1 MLNLSNILN
10 KHLKKEYL
18 FLAIIIY
25 SGTLLM
31 PNTCTA
37 DSARAILGPMSV
49 LGNLSVPE
57 QQILFNR
64 FREQLNQRYHLV
76 SHKVLELITERGIK
90 SIDIE
95 DCTSSKCVREVLSF
109 TKNLHHQFKTDE
121 LFLFQLVRNETETQM
136 SLKLSSLS
144 IPEITEKIVTR
155 TCHKCDTETL
165 IRHVDKLVQKMLENL
180 PLEKVALPKK
190 DIVPTEKEVPLPEKD
205 IAPTEK
211 EVALPEKDIAPTEIE
226 VALPEKDIAP
236 TEKEVTSPKKDI
248 APTEKEVASPKK
260 FSSPEPVELLD
271 LAEKKIP
278 EPPAPDHYI
287 VARESYNQR
296 IGQLLLDV
304 TYALQIFRSGMFVQL
319 EVSIDESGTV
329 ADIIIKTTSGSQ
341 DFDETAIMAL
351 EDIQFDPLPEA
362 MLKYGNYVVN
372 LQIQNSR

>member
-1 MLNLSNILN
+1 MLNLSNIIN

-31 PNTCTA
+31 PKTCTA
-37 DSARAILGPMSV
+37 DSARAIIGPMSV

-76 SHKVLELITERGIK
+76 SHKVLELIAERGIK

-180 PLEKVALPKK
+180 PLEKVALPEK
-190 DIVPTEKEVPLPEKD
+190 DIVPTEKEV
-205 IAPTEK
+205 A
-211 EVALPEKDIAPTEIE
+211 
-226 VALPEKDIAP
+226 
-236 TEKEVTSPKKDI
+236 
-248 APTEKEVASPKK
+248 
-260 FSSPEPVELLD
+260 
-271 LAEKKIP
+271 
-278 EPPAPDHYI
+278 
-287 VARESYNQR
+287 
-296 IGQLLLDV
+296 
-304 TYALQIFRSGMFVQL
+304 
-319 EVSIDESGTV
+319 
-329 ADIIIKTTSGSQ
+329 
-341 DFDETAIMAL
+341 
-351 EDIQFDPLPEA
+351 
-362 MLKYGNYVVN
+362 
-372 LQIQNSR
+372 

>member
-31 PNTCTA
+31 PKTCTA
-37 DSARAILGPMSV
+37 DSARAIIGPMSV

-76 SHKVLELITERGIK
+76 SHKVLELIAERGIK

-180 PLEKVALPKK
+180 PLEKVALPEK
-190 DIVPTEKEVPLPEKD
+190 DIVPTEKEVALPEKDIAPTEKEVPLPEKD

-211 EVALPEKDIAPTEIE
+211 EVASPE
-226 VALPEKDIAP
+226 
-236 TEKEVTSPKKDI
+236 
-248 APTEKEVASPKK
+248 K

-271 LAEKKIP
+271 LAEKQIP
-278 EPPAPDHYI
+278 EPPAPDPYI

-362 MLKYGNYVVN
+362 MLKYGNYVVI

>member
-1 MLNLSNILN
+1 MKGVQLMLNLSNILN

-25 SGTLLM
+25 SGTSLM
-31 PNTCTA
+31 PKTCTA
-37 DSARAILGPMSV
+37 DSARAIIGPMSV
-49 LGNLSVPE
+49 LGNLSVSE

-76 SHKVLELITERGIK
+76 SHKVLELIAERGIK

-180 PLEKVALPKK
+180 PLENIALLEK
-190 DIVPTEKEVPLPEKD
+190 DIVPTEKEV
-205 IAPTEK
+205 A
-211 EVALPEKDIAPTEIE
+211 
-226 VALPEKDIAP
+226 
-236 TEKEVTSPKKDI
+236 SPKKDI
-248 APTEKEVASPKK
+248 APTEKEVASPEK

-271 LAEKKIP
+271 LAEKQIP
-278 EPPAPDHYI
+278 EPPAPDPYI

-362 MLKYGNYVVN
+362 MLKYGNYVVI

>member
-31 PNTCTA
+31 PKTCTA
-37 DSARAILGPMSV
+37 DSARAIIGPMSV

-76 SHKVLELITERGIK
+76 SHKVLELIAERGIK

-180 PLEKVALPKK
+180 PLEKVALPEK
-190 DIVPTEKEVPLPEKD
+190 DIVPTEKEVSLPEKD

-211 EVALPEKDIAPTEIE
+211 EVASPE
-226 VALPEKDIAP
+226 
-236 TEKEVTSPKKDI
+236 
-248 APTEKEVASPKK
+248 K

-271 LAEKKIP
+271 LAEKQIP
-278 EPPAPDHYI
+278 EPPAPDPYI

-362 MLKYGNYVVN
+362 MLKYGNYVVI

>member
-31 PNTCTA
+31 PKTCTA
-37 DSARAILGPMSV
+37 DSARAIIGPMSV

-76 SHKVLELITERGIK
+76 SHKVLELIAERGIK

-180 PLEKVALPKK
+180 LLEKVALPEK
-190 DIVPTEKEVPLPEKD
+190 DIV
-205 IAPTEK
+205 PTEK
-211 EVALPEKDIAPTEIE
+211 EVALPEKDIAPTEKE
-226 VALPEKDIAP
+226 VA
-236 TEKEVTSPKKDI
+236 SPKKDI
-248 APTEKEVASPKK
+248 APTEKEVASPEK

-271 LAEKKIP
+271 LAEKQIP
-278 EPPAPDHYI
+278 EPPAPDPYI

-362 MLKYGNYVVN
+362 MLKYGNYVVI

>member
-1 MLNLSNILN
+1 MKGVQLMLNLSNILN

-31 PNTCTA
+31 PKTCTA
-37 DSARAILGPMSV
+37 DFARAIIGPMSV

-76 SHKVLELITERGIK
+76 SHKVLELIAERGIK

-180 PLEKVALPKK
+180 PLEKVALP
-190 DIVPTEKEVPLPEKD
+190 EKD

-211 EVALPEKDIAPTEIE
+211 EVALPEKDIAPTEKE
-226 VALPEKDIAP
+226 IA
-236 TEKEVTSPKKDI
+236 SPKKDI
-248 APTEKEVASPKK
+248 APTEKEVASPEK

-271 LAEKKIP
+271 LAEKQIP

-362 MLKYGNYVVN
+362 MLKYGNYVVI

>member
-1 MLNLSNILN
+1 MKGVQLMLNLSNILN

-31 PNTCTA
+31 PKTCTA
-37 DSARAILGPMSV
+37 DSARAIIGPMSV

-76 SHKVLELITERGIK
+76 SHKVLELIAERGIK

-180 PLEKVALPKK
+180 PLEKVALP
-190 DIVPTEKEVPLPEKD
+190 EKD

-211 EVALPEKDIAPTEIE
+211 EVA
-226 VALPEKDIAP
+226 
-236 TEKEVTSPKKDI
+236 SPKKDI
-248 APTEKEVASPKK
+248 APTEKEVASPEK

-271 LAEKKIP
+271 LAEKQIP
-278 EPPAPDHYI
+278 KQPAPDPYV

-362 MLKYGNYVVN
+362 MLKYGNYVVI

>member
-1 MLNLSNILN
+1 MKGVQLMLNLSNILK

-18 FLAIIIY
+18 LLAIITY
-25 SGTLLM
+25 TGTLLM
-31 PNTCTA
+31 PKTCTA
-37 DSARAILGPMSV
+37 DSARAIIGPMSV

-76 SHKVLELITERGIK
+76 SHKVLELIAERGIK

-180 PLEKVALPKK
+180 PLEKIA
-190 DIVPTEKEVPLPEKD
+190 LPEKN
-205 IAPTEK
+205 IVPTEK
-211 EVALPEKDIAPTEIE
+211 EVALPEKDIAPTEKE
-226 VALPEKDIAP
+226 VALP
-236 TEKEVTSPKKDI
+236 KKYI
-248 APTEKEVASPKK
+248 APTEKEVASPEK

-271 LAEKKIP
+271 LAEKQIP
-278 EPPAPDHYI
+278 EPPAPDPYI

-362 MLKYGNYVVN
+362 MLKYGNYVVI

>member
-1 MLNLSNILN
+1 
-10 KHLKKEYL
+10 
-18 FLAIIIY
+18 
-25 SGTLLM
+25 M
-31 PNTCTA
+31 PKTCTA
-37 DSARAILGPMSV
+37 DSARAIIGPMSV

-76 SHKVLELITERGIK
+76 SHKVLELIAERGIK

-180 PLEKVALPKK
+180 PLEKVALPEK
-190 DIVPTEKEVPLPEKD
+190 DIVHTEKEVPLPEKD
-205 IAPTEK
+205 IAPTG
-211 EVALPEKDIAPTEIE
+211 
-226 VALPEKDIAP
+226 
-236 TEKEVTSPKKDI
+236 
-248 APTEKEVASPKK
+248 KEVASPEK

-271 LAEKKIP
+271 LAEKQIP
-278 EPPAPDHYI
+278 EPLAPSPYI
-287 VARESYNQR
+287 MARESYNQR

-362 MLKYGNYVVN
+362 MLKYGNYVVI

>member
-31 PNTCTA
+31 PKTCTA
-37 DSARAILGPMSV
+37 DSARAIIGPMSV

-76 SHKVLELITERGIK
+76 SHKVLELIAERGIK

-180 PLEKVALPKK
+180 PLEKVALPEK
-190 DIVPTEKEVPLPEKD
+190 DIV
-205 IAPTEK
+205 PTEK
-211 EVALPEKDIAPTEIE
+211 EVALPEKDIAPTEKE
-226 VALPEKDIAP
+226 VA
-236 TEKEVTSPKKDI
+236 SPKKDI
-248 APTEKEVASPKK
+248 TPTEKEVASPEK
-260 FSSPEPVELLD
+260 FFSPEPVELLD
-271 LAEKKIP
+271 LAEKQIP
-278 EPPAPDHYI
+278 EPPAPDPYI

-362 MLKYGNYVVN
+362 MLKYGNYVVI

>member
-1 MLNLSNILN
+1 MKGIQLMLNLSNILN
-10 KHLKKEYL
+10 KHLKKEYF

-31 PNTCTA
+31 PKICTA
-37 DSARAILGPMSV
+37 DSARAIIGPMSV

-76 SHKVLELITERGIK
+76 SHKVLELIAERGIK

-180 PLEKVALPKK
+180 PLEKVALPEK

-211 EVALPEKDIAPTEIE
+211 EVP
-226 VALPEKDIAP
+226 
-236 TEKEVTSPKKDI
+236 SPKKDI
-248 APTEKEVASPKK
+248 APTEKEVASPEK

-271 LAEKKIP
+271 LAEKQIP
-278 EPPAPDHYI
+278 EPPAPDPYI

-362 MLKYGNYVVN
+362 MLKYGNYVVI

>member
-1 MLNLSNILN
+1 MKGVQLMLNLSNILN

-31 PNTCTA
+31 PKTCTA
-37 DSARAILGPMSV
+37 DSARAIIGPMSV

-76 SHKVLELITERGIK
+76 SHKVLELIAERGIK

-180 PLEKVALPKK
+180 PLEKVALPEK
-190 DIVPTEKEVPLPEKD
+190 DIVPTEKEVALPEKDIVPTEKEVASPEKD

-211 EVALPEKDIAPTEIE
+211 EVASPE
-226 VALPEKDIAP
+226 
-236 TEKEVTSPKKDI
+236 
-248 APTEKEVASPKK
+248 K

-271 LAEKKIP
+271 LAEKQIP
-278 EPPAPDHYI
+278 EPPAPDPYI

-362 MLKYGNYVVN
+362 MLKYGNYVVI

>member
-1 MLNLSNILN
+1 MKGVQLMLNLSNILN

-31 PNTCTA
+31 PKTCTA
-37 DSARAILGPMSV
+37 DSARAIIGPMSV

-76 SHKVLELITERGIK
+76 SHKVLELIAERGIK

-144 IPEITEKIVTR
+144 IPEITEIIVTR
-155 TCHKCDTETL
+155 TCYKCDTETL

-180 PLEKVALPKK
+180 PLEKVALPEN
-190 DIVPTEKEVPLPEKD
+190 DIVPTEKEGALPEKD

-211 EVALPEKDIAPTEIE
+211 EVASPE
-226 VALPEKDIAP
+226 
-236 TEKEVTSPKKDI
+236 
-248 APTEKEVASPKK
+248 K

-271 LAEKKIP
+271 LAEKQIP
-278 EPPAPDHYI
+278 EPPVPDPYI

-319 EVSIDESGTV
+319 EVSIDVSGTV

-362 MLKYGNYVVN
+362 MLKYGNYIVI

>member
-1 MLNLSNILN
+1 MKGVQLMLNLSNILN

-31 PNTCTA
+31 PKTCTA
-37 DSARAILGPMSV
+37 DSARAIIGPMSV

-76 SHKVLELITERGIK
+76 SHKVLELIAERGIK

-180 PLEKVALPKK
+180 PLEKVALPEK

-205 IAPTEK
+205 IAPTG
-211 EVALPEKDIAPTEIE
+211 
-226 VALPEKDIAP
+226 
-236 TEKEVTSPKKDI
+236 
-248 APTEKEVASPKK
+248 KEVASPEK

-271 LAEKKIP
+271 LAEKQLP
-278 EPPAPDHYI
+278 EPPASDPYI
-287 VARESYNQR
+287 MARKSYNQR

-362 MLKYGNYVVN
+362 MLKYGNYVVI

>member
-25 SGTLLM
+25 SGTSLM
-31 PNTCTA
+31 PKTCTA
-37 DSARAILGPMSV
+37 DSARAIIGPMSV

-76 SHKVLELITERGIK
+76 SHKVLELIAERGIK

-180 PLEKVALPKK
+180 PLEKVALPEK
-190 DIVPTEKEVPLPEKD
+190 DIV
-205 IAPTEK
+205 PTEK
-211 EVALPEKDIAPTEIE
+211 EVALPEKDIAPTE
-226 VALPEKDIAP
+226 
-236 TEKEVTSPKKDI
+236 
-248 APTEKEVASPKK
+248 KEVASPEK

-271 LAEKKIP
+271 LAEKQIP
-278 EPPAPDHYI
+278 EPPAPDPYI

-351 EDIQFDPLPEA
+351 EDIQFDPLPEV
-362 MLKYGNYVVN
+362 MLKYGNYVAI

>member
-1 MLNLSNILN
+1 MKRVQLMLNLSNILN

-31 PNTCTA
+31 PKTCTA
-37 DSARAILGPMSV
+37 DSARAIIGPMSV

-76 SHKVLELITERGIK
+76 SHKVLELIAERGIK

-180 PLEKVALPKK
+180 PLEKVALPEK
-190 DIVPTEKEVPLPEKD
+190 DIVPTEKEIALPEKD
-205 IAPTEK
+205 ITPTEK
-211 EVALPEKDIAPTEIE
+211 EVA
-226 VALPEKDIAP
+226 
-236 TEKEVTSPKKDI
+236 SPKKDI
-248 APTEKEVASPKK
+248 APTEKEVASPEK

-271 LAEKKIP
+271 LAEKQIP
-278 EPPAPDHYI
+278 EPPAPDPYI

-362 MLKYGNYVVN
+362 MLKYGNYVVI

>member
-25 SGTLLM
+25 SGTSLM
-31 PNTCTA
+31 PKTCTA
-37 DSARAILGPMSV
+37 DSARAIIGPMSV

-76 SHKVLELITERGIK
+76 SHKVLELIAERGIK

-180 PLEKVALPKK
+180 PLEKVALPEK
-190 DIVPTEKEVPLPEKD
+190 DIV
-205 IAPTEK
+205 PTEK
-211 EVALPEKDIAPTEIE
+211 EVALPEKDIAPTE
-226 VALPEKDIAP
+226 
-236 TEKEVTSPKKDI
+236 
-248 APTEKEVASPKK
+248 KEVASPEK

-271 LAEKKIP
+271 LAEKQIP
-278 EPPAPDHYI
+278 EPPAPDPYI

-362 MLKYGNYVVN
+362 MLKYGNYVVI

>member
-31 PNTCTA
+31 PKTCTA
-37 DSARAILGPMSV
+37 DSARAIIGPMSV

-76 SHKVLELITERGIK
+76 SHKVLELIAERGIK

-180 PLEKVALPKK
+180 PLEKVALPEK
-190 DIVPTEKEVPLPEKD
+190 DIVPTEKEVALPEKD

-211 EVALPEKDIAPTEIE
+211 EVALPEK
-226 VALPEKDIAP
+226 
-236 TEKEVTSPKKDI
+236 
-248 APTEKEVASPKK
+248 

-271 LAEKKIP
+271 LAEKQIP
-278 EPPAPDHYI
+278 EPPAPDPYI

-362 MLKYGNYVVN
+362 MLKYGNYVVI

>member
-1 MLNLSNILN
+1 MKGVQLMLNLSNILN

-31 PNTCTA
+31 PKTCTA
-37 DSARAILGPMSV
+37 DSARAIIGPMSV

-76 SHKVLELITERGIK
+76 SHKVLELIAERGIK

-180 PLEKVALPKK
+180 PLEKVALPEK
-190 DIVPTEKEVPLPEKD
+190 DIVPTEKEV
-205 IAPTEK
+205 
-211 EVALPEKDIAPTEIE
+211 AL
-226 VALPEKDIAP
+226 
-236 TEKEVTSPKKDI
+236 PKKDI
-248 APTEKEVASPKK
+248 APTEKEVASPEK

-271 LAEKKIP
+271 LAEKQIP

-362 MLKYGNYVVN
+362 MLKYGNYVVI

>member
-31 PNTCTA
+31 PKTCTA
-37 DSARAILGPMSV
+37 DSARAIIGPMSV

-76 SHKVLELITERGIK
+76 SHKVLELIAERGIK

-180 PLEKVALPKK
+180 PLEKVALPEK
-190 DIVPTEKEVPLPEKD
+190 DIV
-205 IAPTEK
+205 PTEK
-211 EVALPEKDIAPTEIE
+211 EVALPEKDIAPTEKE
-226 VALPEKDIAP
+226 VA
-236 TEKEVTSPKKDI
+236 SPKKDI
-248 APTEKEVASPKK
+248 APIEKEVASPEK

-271 LAEKKIP
+271 LAEKQIP
-278 EPPAPDHYI
+278 EPPAPDPYI

-362 MLKYGNYVVN
+362 MLKYGNYVVI

>member
-1 MLNLSNILN
+1 MNGVQLMLNLSDILN

-31 PNTCTA
+31 PKTCTA
-37 DSARAILGPMSV
+37 DSARAIIGPMSV

-76 SHKVLELITERGIK
+76 SHKVLELIAERGIK

-180 PLEKVALPKK
+180 PLEKVALP
-190 DIVPTEKEVPLPEKD
+190 E
-205 IAPTEK
+205 
-211 EVALPEKDIAPTEIE
+211 
-226 VALPEKDIAP
+226 
-236 TEKEVTSPKKDI
+236 KDI
-248 APTEKEVASPKK
+248 APTEKEVASPKMDIAPTEKEVASPEK

-271 LAEKKIP
+271 LAEKQIP
-278 EPPAPDHYI
+278 EPPAPDPYI
-287 VARESYNQR
+287 VVRESYNQR

-362 MLKYGNYVVN
+362 MLKYGNYVVI

>member
-18 FLAIIIY
+18 FLAIITY
-25 SGTLLM
+25 SCTLLM
-31 PNTCTA
+31 PKTCTA
-37 DSARAILGPMSV
+37 DSARAIIGPMSV

-76 SHKVLELITERGIK
+76 SHKVLELIAERGIK

-109 TKNLHHQFKTDE
+109 TKNLHHQFKTNE

-180 PLEKVALPKK
+180 PLEKVALPEK
-190 DIVPTEKEVPLPEKD
+190 DIV
-205 IAPTEK
+205 PTEK
-211 EVALPEKDIAPTEIE
+211 EVALPEKDIAPTEKE
-226 VALPEKDIAP
+226 VA
-236 TEKEVTSPKKDI
+236 SPKKDI
-248 APTEKEVASPKK
+248 APTEKEVASPEK

-271 LAEKKIP
+271 LAEKQIP
-278 EPPAPDHYI
+278 EPPAPDPYI

-362 MLKYGNYVVN
+362 MLKYGNYVVI

>member
-31 PNTCTA
+31 PKTCTA
-37 DSARAILGPMSV
+37 DSARAIIGPMSV

-76 SHKVLELITERGIK
+76 SHKVLELIAERGIK

-180 PLEKVALPKK
+180 PLEKVALPEK
-190 DIVPTEKEVPLPEKD
+190 DIV
-205 IAPTEK
+205 PTEK
-211 EVALPEKDIAPTEIE
+211 EVALPEKDIT
-226 VALPEKDIAP
+226 
-236 TEKEVTSPKKDI
+236 
-248 APTEKEVASPKK
+248 PTEKEVASPEK

-271 LAEKKIP
+271 LAEKQIP
-278 EPPAPDHYI
+278 EPPAPDPYI

-319 EVSIDESGTV
+319 EVSIDESGTA

-362 MLKYGNYVVN
+362 MLKYGNYVVI

>member
-1 MLNLSNILN
+1 MKGVQLMLNLSNILN

-31 PNTCTA
+31 PKTCTA
-37 DSARAILGPMSV
+37 DSARAIIGPMSV

-76 SHKVLELITERGIK
+76 SHKVLELIAERGIK

-180 PLEKVALPKK
+180 PLEKVALPEK
-190 DIVPTEKEVPLPEKD
+190 DIV
-205 IAPTEK
+205 PTEK
-211 EVALPEKDIAPTEIE
+211 EVALPEKDIAPTE
-226 VALPEKDIAP
+226 
-236 TEKEVTSPKKDI
+236 
-248 APTEKEVASPKK
+248 KEVASPEK

-271 LAEKKIP
+271 LAEKQIP
-278 EPPAPDHYI
+278 EPPAPDPYI

-362 MLKYGNYVVN
+362 MLKYGNYVVI

>member
-31 PNTCTA
+31 PKTCTA
-37 DSARAILGPMSV
+37 DSARAIIGPMSV
-49 LGNLSVPE
+49 LGNLSVTE

-180 PLEKVALPKK
+180 PLEKVALPEK
-190 DIVPTEKEVPLPEKD
+190 DIV
-205 IAPTEK
+205 PTEK
-211 EVALPEKDIAPTEIE
+211 EVALPEKDIAPTEKE
-226 VALPEKDIAP
+226 VA
-236 TEKEVTSPKKDI
+236 SPKKDI
-248 APTEKEVASPKK
+248 APTEKEVASPEK

-271 LAEKKIP
+271 LAEKQIP
-278 EPPAPDHYI
+278 EPPTPDPYI

-362 MLKYGNYVVN
+362 MLKYGNYVVI

>member
-25 SGTLLM
+25 SGTSLM
-31 PNTCTA
+31 PKTCTA
-37 DSARAILGPMSV
+37 DSARAIIGPMSV

-76 SHKVLELITERGIK
+76 SHKVLELIAERGIK

-180 PLEKVALPKK
+180 PLEKVALPEK
-190 DIVPTEKEVPLPEKD
+190 DIV
-205 IAPTEK
+205 PTEK
-211 EVALPEKDIAPTEIE
+211 EVALPEKDIAPTE
-226 VALPEKDIAP
+226 
-236 TEKEVTSPKKDI
+236 
-248 APTEKEVASPKK
+248 KEVASPEK

-271 LAEKKIP
+271 LAEKQIP
-278 EPPAPDHYI
+278 EPPAPDPYI

-329 ADIIIKTTSGSQ
+329 TDIIIKTTSGSQ

-362 MLKYGNYVVN
+362 MLKYGNYVVI

>member
-31 PNTCTA
+31 PKTCTA
-37 DSARAILGPMSV
+37 DSARAIIGPMSV

-76 SHKVLELITERGIK
+76 SHKVLELIAERGIK

-180 PLEKVALPKK
+180 PLEKVALPEK
-190 DIVPTEKEVPLPEKD
+190 DIV
-205 IAPTEK
+205 PTEK
-211 EVALPEKDIAPTEIE
+211 EVALPEKVI
-226 VALPEKDIAP
+226 VP
-236 TEKEVTSPKKDI
+236 TEKEIASPKKDI
-248 APTEKEVASPKK
+248 APTEKEVASPEK

-271 LAEKKIP
+271 LAEKQIP
-278 EPPAPDHYI
+278 EPPAPDPYI

-362 MLKYGNYVVN
+362 MLKYGNYVVI

>member
-1 MLNLSNILN
+1 MKGVQLMLNLSNILN

-31 PNTCTA
+31 PKTCTA
-37 DSARAILGPMSV
+37 DSARAIIGPMSV

-76 SHKVLELITERGIK
+76 SHKVLELIAERGIK

-180 PLEKVALPKK
+180 PLEKVALPEK

-211 EVALPEKDIAPTEIE
+211 EVP
-226 VALPEKDIAP
+226 
-236 TEKEVTSPKKDI
+236 SPKKDI
-248 APTEKEVASPKK
+248 APTEKEVASPEK

-271 LAEKKIP
+271 LAEKQIP
-278 EPPAPDHYI
+278 EPPAPDPYI

-362 MLKYGNYVVN
+362 MLKYGNYVVI

>member
-1 MLNLSNILN
+1 MKGVQLMLNLSNILN

-31 PNTCTA
+31 PKTCTA
-37 DSARAILGPMSV
+37 DSARAIIGPMSV

-76 SHKVLELITERGIK
+76 SHKVLELIAERGIK

-180 PLEKVALPKK
+180 PLEKVALPEK
-190 DIVPTEKEVPLPEKD
+190 DIV
-205 IAPTEK
+205 PTEK
-211 EVALPEKDIAPTEIE
+211 EVALPEKDIAP
-226 VALPEKDIAP
+226 A
-236 TEKEVTSPKKDI
+236 EKEVVSTKKDI
-248 APTEKEVASPKK
+248 APIEKEVASPEK

-271 LAEKKIP
+271 LAEKQIP
-278 EPPAPDHYI
+278 EPPAPDPYI

-362 MLKYGNYVVN
+362 MLKYGNYVVI

>member
-1 MLNLSNILN
+1 MKVVQLMLNLSNILN

-31 PNTCTA
+31 PKICTA
-37 DSARAILGPMSV
+37 DSARAIIGPMSV

-64 FREQLNQRYHLV
+64 FREQLNQHYHLV
-76 SHKVLELITERGIK
+76 SHKVLELIAERGIK

-180 PLEKVALPKK
+180 PLEKVALPEK
-190 DIVPTEKEVPLPEKD
+190 DIV
-205 IAPTEK
+205 PTEK
-211 EVALPEKDIAPTEIE
+211 EVALPEKDIAPTEKE
-226 VALPEKDIAP
+226 VAL
-236 TEKEVTSPKKDI
+236 PKKDI
-248 APTEKEVASPKK
+248 APTEKEVASPEK

-271 LAEKKIP
+271 LAEKQIP
-278 EPPAPDHYI
+278 EPSAPDPYI
-287 VARESYNQR
+287 AARESYNQR

-362 MLKYGNYVVN
+362 MLKYGNYVVI

>member
-31 PNTCTA
+31 PKTCTA
-37 DSARAILGPMSV
+37 DSARAIIGPMSV

-76 SHKVLELITERGIK
+76 SHKVLELIAERGIK

-180 PLEKVALPKK
+180 PLEKVALPEK
-190 DIVPTEKEVPLPEKD
+190 DIVPTEKEVTLPEKD
-205 IAPTEK
+205 IAPTG
-211 EVALPEKDIAPTEIE
+211 
-226 VALPEKDIAP
+226 
-236 TEKEVTSPKKDI
+236 
-248 APTEKEVASPKK
+248 KEVASPEK

-271 LAEKKIP
+271 LAEKQIP
-278 EPPAPDHYI
+278 EPPAPDPYI

-362 MLKYGNYVVN
+362 MLKYGNYVVI

>member
-1 MLNLSNILN
+1 MKGVQLMLNLSNILN

-31 PNTCTA
+31 PKTCTA
-37 DSARAILGPMSV
+37 DSARAIIGPMSV

-76 SHKVLELITERGIK
+76 SHKVLELIAERGIK

-144 IPEITEKIVTR
+144 IPEITEIIVTR
-155 TCHKCDTETL
+155 TCYKCDTETL

-180 PLEKVALPKK
+180 PVER
-190 DIVPTEKEVPLPEKD
+190 
-205 IAPTEK
+205 
-211 EVALPEKDIAPTEIE
+211 VALPEKDIT
-226 VALPEKDIAP
+226 P
-236 TEKEVTSPKKDI
+236 TEKEVASQKKDI
-248 APTEKEVASPKK
+248 APTEKKVASPEK

-271 LAEKKIP
+271 LAEKQIP
-278 EPPAPDHYI
+278 EPPAPDPYI

-362 MLKYGNYVVN
+362 MLKYGNYVVI

>member
-31 PNTCTA
+31 PKTCTA
-37 DSARAILGPMSV
+37 DSARAIIGPMSV

-76 SHKVLELITERGIK
+76 SHKVLELIAERGIK

-180 PLEKVALPKK
+180 PLEKVALPEK
-190 DIVPTEKEVPLPEKD
+190 DIV
-205 IAPTEK
+205 PTEK
-211 EVALPEKDIAPTEIE
+211 EVALPEKG
-226 VALPEKDIAP
+226 IAP
-236 TEKEVTSPKKDI
+236 TEKEVASPKKDI
-248 APTEKEVASPKK
+248 APTEKEVASPEK

-271 LAEKKIP
+271 LAEKQIP
-278 EPPAPDHYI
+278 EPPAPDPYI

-362 MLKYGNYVVN
+362 MLKYGNYVVI

>member
-1 MLNLSNILN
+1 MKVVQLMLNLSNILN

-31 PNTCTA
+31 PKTCTA
-37 DSARAILGPMSV
+37 DSARAIIGPMSV

-76 SHKVLELITERGIK
+76 SHKVLELIAERGIK

-180 PLEKVALPKK
+180 PLEKVALPEKDIVPTEKEVALPEK

-211 EVALPEKDIAPTEIE
+211 EVASPE
-226 VALPEKDIAP
+226 
-236 TEKEVTSPKKDI
+236 
-248 APTEKEVASPKK
+248 K

-271 LAEKKIP
+271 LAEKQIP
-278 EPPAPDHYI
+278 EPPAPDPYI

-362 MLKYGNYVVN
+362 MLKYGNYVVI

>member
-1 MLNLSNILN
+1 MLNLSDILN

-31 PNTCTA
+31 PKTCTA
-37 DSARAILGPMSV
+37 DSARAIIGPMSV

-76 SHKVLELITERGIK
+76 SHKVLELIAERGIK

-180 PLEKVALPKK
+180 PLEKVALPEK
-190 DIVPTEKEVPLPEKD
+190 DIV
-205 IAPTEK
+205 PTEK
-211 EVALPEKDIAPTEIE
+211 EVALPEKDIAPTEKE
-226 VALPEKDIAP
+226 VA
-236 TEKEVTSPKKDI
+236 SPKKDI
-248 APTEKEVASPKK
+248 APTEKEVASPEK

-271 LAEKKIP
+271 LAEKQIP
-278 EPPAPDHYI
+278 EPPAPDPYI

-351 EDIQFDPLPEA
+351 EDIQFAPLPEA
-362 MLKYGNYVVN
+362 MLKYGNYVVI

>member
-1 MLNLSNILN
+1 MKGVQLMLNLSNILN

-31 PNTCTA
+31 PKTCTA
-37 DSARAILGPMSV
+37 DSARAIIGPMSV

-76 SHKVLELITERGIK
+76 SHKVLELIAERGIK

-180 PLEKVALPKK
+180 PLEKVALPEK
-190 DIVPTEKEVPLPEKD
+190 DIV
-205 IAPTEK
+205 PTEK
-211 EVALPEKDIAPTEIE
+211 EVALPEKDIT
-226 VALPEKDIAP
+226 
-236 TEKEVTSPKKDI
+236 
-248 APTEKEVASPKK
+248 PTEKEVASPEK

-271 LAEKKIP
+271 LAEKQIP
-278 EPPAPDHYI
+278 EPPAPDPYI

-362 MLKYGNYVVN
+362 MLKYGNYVVI

>member
-1 MLNLSNILN
+1 MKGVQLMLNLSNILN

-31 PNTCTA
+31 PKTCTA
-37 DSARAILGPMSV
+37 DSARAIIGPMSV

-76 SHKVLELITERGIK
+76 SHKVLELIAERGIK

-180 PLEKVALPKK
+180 PLEKVALPEK
-190 DIVPTEKEVPLPEKD
+190 DIVPTEKEV
-205 IAPTEK
+205 A
-211 EVALPEKDIAPTEIE
+211 
-226 VALPEKDIAP
+226 
-236 TEKEVTSPKKDI
+236 SPKKDI
-248 APTEKEVASPKK
+248 APTEKEVASPEK

-271 LAEKKIP
+271 LAEKQIP
-278 EPPAPDHYI
+278 EPPAPDPYI

-319 EVSIDESGTV
+319 EVSIDESGTI
-329 ADIIIKTTSGSQ
+329 AEIIIKTTSGSQ

-351 EDIQFDPLPEA
+351 EDIQFDPLPES
-362 MLKYGNYVVN
+362 MLKYGNYVVI

>member
-31 PNTCTA
+31 PKTCTA
-37 DSARAILGPMSV
+37 DSARAIIGPMSV

-76 SHKVLELITERGIK
+76 SHKVLELIAERGIK

-180 PLEKVALPKK
+180 PLEKVALPEK

-205 IAPTEK
+205 IAPTG
-211 EVALPEKDIAPTEIE
+211 
-226 VALPEKDIAP
+226 
-236 TEKEVTSPKKDI
+236 
-248 APTEKEVASPKK
+248 KEVASPEK

-271 LAEKKIP
+271 LAEKQIP
-278 EPPAPDHYI
+278 EPPAPDPYI

-362 MLKYGNYVVN
+362 MLKYGNYVVI

>member
-31 PNTCTA
+31 PKTCTA
-37 DSARAILGPMSV
+37 DSARAIIGPMSV

-76 SHKVLELITERGIK
+76 SHKVLELIAERGIK

-155 TCHKCDTETL
+155 TCYKCDTETL

-180 PLEKVALPKK
+180 PLEKVALPEK
-190 DIVPTEKEVPLPEKD
+190 DIV
-205 IAPTEK
+205 PTEK
-211 EVALPEKDIAPTEIE
+211 EVALPEKDIAPTEKE
-226 VALPEKDIAP
+226 VA
-236 TEKEVTSPKKDI
+236 SPKKDI
-248 APTEKEVASPKK
+248 APTEKEVASPEK

-271 LAEKKIP
+271 LAEKQIP
-278 EPPAPDHYI
+278 EPPAPDPYI

-351 EDIQFDPLPEA
+351 ENIQFDPLPLA
-362 MLKYGNYVVN
+362 MLKYGNYVVI

>member
-1 MLNLSNILN
+1 MKGVQLMLNLSNILN

-31 PNTCTA
+31 PKTCTA
-37 DSARAILGPMSV
+37 DSARAIIGPMSV

-76 SHKVLELITERGIK
+76 SHKVLELIAERGIK

-121 LFLFQLVRNETETQM
+121 LFLFQLVSNETETQM

-180 PLEKVALPKK
+180 PLEKVALPEK
-190 DIVPTEKEVPLPEKD
+190 DIVPTEKEV
-205 IAPTEK
+205 
-211 EVALPEKDIAPTEIE
+211 AL
-226 VALPEKDIAP
+226 
-236 TEKEVTSPKKDI
+236 PKKDI
-248 APTEKEVASPKK
+248 APTEKEVASPEK

-271 LAEKKIP
+271 LAEKQIP
-278 EPPAPDHYI
+278 EPPAPDPYI
-287 VARESYNQR
+287 VAREFYNQR

-329 ADIIIKTTSGSQ
+329 TDIIIKTTSGSQ

-362 MLKYGNYVVN
+362 MLKYGNYVVI